1 MNRPLPAFLAF
12 SLAVAPFATIRAADY
27 VERHDTIYNS
37 LTIERRGTVVELR
50 ARSRQGEYLESAV
63 DLADPLNLQ
72 VAYTRSL
79 YAGLF
84 FKAPPEH
91 VLMIGLGGAGFHRLF
106 AHAYPQALLQSV
118 ELDPKVEELARTHMD
133 FVPTDRTPV
142 ATMDGR
148 LYVKRSRE
156 RWDWLIL
163 DAFRG
168 GYVPPHLKTQ
178 EFYRECASRLADDGV
193 FITNLH
199 AGTELFYS
207 DLKTLRSVF
216 PQVVLFQTR
225 GRGNVIA
232 IGVKYASPKVTDP
245 TSWPATESLQ
255 TPLGTRLDLAALR
268 AEHLAWPAAQ
278 VERAR
283 LLTDDF
289 SPVEFLDA
297 MKVHNT
303 EEK

>member
-1 MNRPLPAFLAF
+1 MIRRLA
-12 SLAVAPFATIRAADY
+12 LAVLSLLPLIPVQAADFI
-27 VERHDTIYNS
+27 ERHDTIYNS
-37 LTIERRGTVVELR
+37 LTLERRGTVVELR

-63 DLADPLNLQ
+63 DLADPLNLV

-84 FKAPPEH
+84 FQPQPER

-106 AHAYPQALLQSV
+106 HHVFPTSLLQSV
-118 ELDPKVEELARTHMD
+118 ELDPKVDELARVHMG
-133 FVPTDRTPV
+133 FAPNDRTPV
-142 ATMDGR
+142 AIMDGR
-148 LYVKRSRE
+148 LFVKRSRE
-156 RWDWLIL
+156 SWDWLIL

-178 EFYRECASRLADDGV
+178 EFYRECAARLSDRGV

-199 AGTELFYS
+199 AGTELFYY
-207 DLKTLRSVF
+207 DLKTLQSVF

-225 GRGNVIA
+225 GRGNIIA
-232 IGVKYASPKVTDP
+232 CAVKYATPAVTAP
-245 TSWPATESLQ
+245 AQWPDLAALQ
-255 TPLGTRLDLAALR
+255 TRFGERLDLAALR
-268 AEHLAWPAAQ
+268 AEHLAWPTAQ
-278 VERAR
+278 VARAR

-297 MKVHNT
+297 MKVNNT
-303 EEK
+303 GEKE

>member
-1 MNRPLPAFLAF
+1 MTRLLALLAFL
-12 SLAVAPFATIRAADY
+12 SVVPLDGRAADF

-37 LTIERRGTVVELR
+37 LTIERRGSVVELR

-63 DLADPLNLQ
+63 DLDDPLHLV
-72 VAYTRSL
+72 VAYTRTL
-79 YAGLF
+79 YTGLF
-84 FKAPPEH
+84 FQPKPGR

-106 AHAYPQALLQSV
+106 THAFPDTLLQSV
-118 ELDPKVEELARTHMD
+118 ELDAKVEELARTHMD
-133 FVPTDRTPV
+133 FQPNGRTPV
-142 ATMDGR
+142 AIMDGR
-148 LYVKRSRE
+148 LFVKRSRE
-156 RWDWLIL
+156 SWDWLIL

-178 EFYRECASRLADDGV
+178 EFYRECSARLSENGV

-199 AGTELFYS
+199 AGTELFYA
-207 DLKTLRSVF
+207 DLKTLQSVF

-232 IGVKYASPKVTDP
+232 CAVNRRAPDLTAPTNWASLP
-245 TSWPATESLQ
+245 TLQ
-255 TPLGTRLDLAALR
+255 ARFGERLDLAALQ
-268 AEHLAWPAAQ
+268 AEHLPWPTTQ

-297 MKVHNT
+297 MKVNNT
-303 EEK
+303 GEK

>member
-1 MNRPLPAFLAF
+1 MIRPLPILLAAAFAAGTVP
-12 SLAVAPFATIRAADY
+12 SLDAADY
-27 VERHDTIYNS
+27 VERYDTIYNS

-84 FKAPPEH
+84 FKAPPER

-118 ELDPKVEELARTHMD
+118 ELDPKVEELARTHMA
-133 FVPTDRTPV
+133 FAPTERTPV

-178 EFYRECASRLADDGV
+178 EFYRECAARLADDGV
-193 FITNLH
+193 FLTNLH
-199 AGTELFYS
+199 AGTELFYA

-245 TSWPATESLQ
+245 ASWPAPETLQ
-255 TPLGTRLDLAALR
+255 GPLGDRLDLAALR
-268 AEHLAWPAAQ
+268 AEHLPWPAAQ